1 MILILAIELIMLS
14 IVIVIILSLITVGV
28 IHAEHRNYYNYAVYL
43 TKNTIIM
50 SVVAISVTYDKCL
63 NGTMH
68 ISVAQKE
75 LI

>member
-1 MILILAIELIMLS
+1 MLS
-14 IVIVIILSLITVGV
+14 IVIIIILSVITVGV
-28 IHAEHRNYYNYAVYL
+28 IHAEHRNYYDDVVYL

-50 SVVAISVTYDKCL
+50 SVVVISVTYDECL